1 MKKVTSLVILLAMI
15 LLARD
20 GSAQQPAHSKVII
33 TGTRF
38 TYPVVEKWVTEFK
51 KTHPDVA
58 IALAPLGTPAADSA
72 NLRIVS
78 HDIAPADLKAGDTY
92 VAVAKY
98 GLLTIANAKSP
109 LVPYYQNKGL
119 QEADVDKLFFT
130 TTPGTFK
137 NYVVYTRQQESCAP
151 TTFAS
156 QHGHTFAD
164 LSGTKIPGDD
174 KALFNAMKKDS
185 LGISYNN
192 LGYVYDI
199 QTRKLNAG
207 ITILPVDLNRNGKI
221 DADEQFYTTLD
232 EVIRKF
238 ETTSNPLL
246 SVEDVN
252 MLYAKNTTNP
262 DIAVFLN
269 WVLTEGQKYNHE
281 TGFLNFNPDELNKQ
295 KLALKK

>member
-1 MKKVTSLVILLAMI
+1 MKKLTTFIILLAM
-15 LLARD
+15 LFSARH
-20 GSAQQPAHSKVII
+20 GSAQQPIHNKVII

-51 KTHPDVA
+51 KTHPNVA

-72 NLRIVS
+72 NVKIVS
-78 HDIAPADLKAGDTY
+78 HDIAPSDLKAGDTY
-92 VAVAKY
+92 VALAKY

-164 LSGTKIPGDD
+164 LSGTKISGDD

-207 ITILPVDLNRNGKI
+207 IAILPVDLNRNGKI
-221 DADEQFYTTLD
+221 DADEQFYNTLD
-232 EVIRKF
+232 DVIRKF

-252 MLYAKNTTNP
+252 FVYAKNTSNP
-262 DIAVFLN
+262 DITVFLN

-281 TGFLNFNPDELNKQ
+281 IGFLNFNSEELNKQ
-295 KLALKK
+295 KLALVK